1 MSSGK
6 AALDEAT
13 ALVLDTLRHLLA
25 EVDPT
30 RARAAIGPDQS
41 LTRELALGSLERVEL
56 AMRLEKAAGVELGET
71 VLAEAD
77 TPRQIAAAI
86 ARAQAGPRPGL
97 PPANARPSPDL
108 GPASARPAPGLPPA
122 SAHPPPGLGPA
133 SARPGPGRGPATAAR
148 TLVEALRWQ
157 VERGADRVHI
167 QLRNDD
173 GSETLITY
181 GSL

>member
-1 MSSGK
+1 MSVDRE
-6 AALDEAT
+6 AAHVP
-13 ALVLDTLRHLLA
+13 LVLDTLRALLV
-25 EVDPT
+25 EVDPA

-97 PPANARPSPDL
+97 PRATPGRL
-108 GPASARPAPGLPPA
+108 PASARP
-122 SAHPPPGLGPA
+122 PPGLLPASPRPLPTLGPA
-133 SARPGPGRGPATAAR
+133 GVRPRPRGR
-148 TLVEALRWQ
+148 
-157 VERGADRVHI
+157 
-167 QLRNDD
+167 
-173 GSETLITY
+173 
-181 GSL
+181 